1 MVERMA
7 AAGSMRRKAL
17 DAFSIQ
23 VHVIRAL
30 MIREL
35 TTRFGRDNIGFLW
48 IMVEPLLFAGLVS
61 ILWNYIHGSSEHGM
75 GMTAFVITGYIPI
88 TLFRHGVSRS
98 VAVFT
103 ANASLLYHRQVTI
116 LDFIIVRFLIELLGG
131 MMAFV
136 FVACILIPFD
146 QFPIPADIGL
156 AISGWMI
163 YAFFCFS
170 LCLIIAPLSEMS
182 EVLEKLVPVTTYVMI
197 PFSGLFMMSDWLAPS
212 IRSYY
217 LWSPFVQGMEML
229 RKGVWGDEITVHY
242 NPFYPIS
249 LSLILM
255 LFGLVLCKRVR
266 RHLTIE

>member
-1 MVERMA
+1 MFERTTTL
-7 AAGSMRRKAL
+7 GSVRQRFLYAL
-17 DAFSIQ
+17 STQA
-23 VHVIRAL
+23 HVIRAL

-61 ILWNYIHGSSEHGM
+61 IMWHYIHGPIEHGM

-116 LDFIIVRFLIELLGG
+116 LDFIIVRFLIELVGS

-136 FVACILIPFD
+136 FIACVLIPFD
-146 QFPIPADIGL
+146 QFPIPANIGL
-156 AISGWMI
+156 LISGWLI
-163 YAFFCFS
+163 YAFFSFS

-182 EVLEKLVPVTTYVMI
+182 EVIEKFVPVTTYIMI
-197 PFSGLFMMSDWLAPS
+197 PFSGLFMMADWLTPTM
-212 IRSYY
+212 REYY
-217 LWSPFVQGMEML
+217 LWSPFVHGMEMI
-229 RKGVWGDEITVHY
+229 RKGIWGDVVVAHY
-242 NPFYPIS
+242 EPLYPIS
-249 LSLILM
+249 LSIFFM
-255 LFGLVLCKRVR
+255 LLGLALCRRVR
-266 RHLTIE
+266 QHLTIE